1 MLFLFASSKLSL
13 SRTRLLTKAAMG
25 FMNRSQSKISNSVGE
40 SENDN
45 KDYIP
50 LVSITIFCFQDVD
63 ALWFQ

>member
-13 SRTRLLTKAAMG
+13 SRTRLLTKAARG
-25 FMNRSQSKISNSVGE
+25 FMSRSQSKFSNSVGE

-50 LVSITIFCFQDVD
+50 LVSVDIFCFQDVNP
-63 ALWFQ
+63 LWLQ